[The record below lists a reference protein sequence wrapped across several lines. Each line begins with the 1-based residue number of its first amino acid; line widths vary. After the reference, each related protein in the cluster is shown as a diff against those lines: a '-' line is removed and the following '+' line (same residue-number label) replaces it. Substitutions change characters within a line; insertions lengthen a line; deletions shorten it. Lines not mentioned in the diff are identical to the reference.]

1 MKIGPVILALAGT
14 FSVAF
19 AQVSPPRQPPI
30 PGNPASGN
38 NGQIRRPYFAAPTN
52 AAVNAGAATNLAPGA
67 RPFPNR
73 FVATNLPPGRRLIP
87 NAAAV
92 NTNAPPGNFV
102 STNRIPSRLPAG
114 PDMTYPAARYANP
127 VFTSAARAA
136 TNSTVVST
144 NQTRAAIAP
153 IQTQMMNKLIA
164 DFTAIR
170 PGTPATPAQR
180 QALINTL
187 RSIEAGPYF
196 GNVSP
201 ALDQLRP
208 RVAAKLSLETATK
221 LVDDLIA
228 AWPAK
233 GFTPQQRAQLA
244 LDLSRTVH
252 SANLTQ
258 TEVQLVVNDARRILQ
273 SAGIRPEAIETLTN
287 DLMAIVNEVK
297 PPQPAAPAEAVIP
310 APE

>member
-1 MKIGPVILALAGT
+1 
-14 FSVAF
+14 
-19 AQVSPPRQPPI
+19 
-30 PGNPASGN
+30 
-38 NGQIRRPYFAAPTN
+38 
-52 AAVNAGAATNLAPGA
+52 
-67 RPFPNR
+67 
-73 FVATNLPPGRRLIP
+73 
-87 NAAAV
+87 
-92 NTNAPPGNFV
+92 
-102 STNRIPSRLPAG
+102 
-114 PDMTYPAARYANP
+114 
-127 VFTSAARAA
+127 
-136 TNSTVVST
+136 
-144 NQTRAAIAP
+144 
-153 IQTQMMNKLIA
+153 MNKLIA